1 MEGEIKEVVENEC
14 GSAERES
21 SNLALHCDPR
31 RSTMYACGRG
41 QLEAPTHMANMKSS
55 YTVLVTS
62 QVLYSK
68 QVRKH

>member
-1 MEGEIKEVVENEC
+1 MNVEARSVNRLILLFTVI
-14 GSAERES
+14 REDLLCTRVGVG
-21 SNLALHCDPR
+21 N
-31 RSTMYACGRG
+31 
-41 QLEAPTHMANMKSS
+41 THMANMKSS

>member
-41 QLEAPTHMANMKSS
+41 QHAHGEYEEFIYCACYIAG
-55 YTVLVTS
+55 TV
-62 QVLYSK
+62 Q
-68 QVRKH
+68 